1 MEESLE
7 LQGHHRLGNGA
18 GVKVLFG
25 DSLGIPDLNHSSQ
38 APIPGWISGAE
49 TDVHGTAWGG
59 ALSSLPRV
67 VDTCKAPLEDPSHL
81 TVMLWSWFFPLHLW
95 QKLLEST

>member
-1 MEESLE
+1 MLGPQLSVQSPVVAIAMTPRLTGEVSMGPAPPSSQRPLPLSTMEESLE

-49 TDVHGTAWGG
+49 TDVHGTAWG
-59 ALSSLPRV
+59 
-67 VDTCKAPLEDPSHL
+67 AP
-81 TVMLWSWFFPLHLW
+81 
-95 QKLLEST
+95 